1 MCISP
6 IHRGQ
11 YQSNV
16 RWLIESPSE
25 CDVTMTSNSLL
36 RSVGI
41 GVELGMHW
49 LPPKSPMRACPE
61 SELHAVLI
69 RRELID
75 CNMLWR
81 QQNLVRH
88 RPDCCNPFFSFARLS
103 AFRSS
108 TLRIST
114 GCHRAVVANSDALFS
129 SQHFHVCHHR
139 SQRPEDRRNLHCSIS
154 DREPLRGTLARRRTV
169 HRSDGAYVMMAP
181 KRSTQIWN
189 IAESRLVTQ
198 LEAKTDSKTEKSRR
212 VVQPKRLGIEANC
225 SR

>member
-129 SQHFHVCHHR
+129 SQHFMSVTIDHNGRKIVEICTAQYLTGSLYVELWH
-139 SQRPEDRRNLHCSIS
+139 EG
-154 DREPLRGTLARRRTV
+154 EPYTALT
-169 HRSDGAYVMMAP
+169 AP
-181 KRSTQIWN
+181 M
-189 IAESRLVTQ
+189 
-198 LEAKTDSKTEKSRR
+198 
-212 VVQPKRLGIEANC
+212 
-225 SR
+225 